1 MISTGIL
8 EIFPNTGLATK
19 FLGNIKNI
27 NYEAN
32 NIDLYKRDFTNE
44 VHGALGIMSELK
56 LQKDIFTQNIFTPKF
71 LLRYAPGV

>member
-8 EIFPNTGLATK
+8 EIFSNTGLATK

-56 LQKDIFTQNIFTPKF
+56 LQKILFTQNIFLHPNF
-71 LLRYAPGV
+71 Y